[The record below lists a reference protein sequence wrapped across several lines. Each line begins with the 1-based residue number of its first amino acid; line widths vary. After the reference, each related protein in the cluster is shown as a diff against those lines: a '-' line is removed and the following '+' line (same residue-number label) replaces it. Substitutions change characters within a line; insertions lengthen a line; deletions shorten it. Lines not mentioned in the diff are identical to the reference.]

1 MIRKRELCLVL
12 LIASILFL
20 YTWLA
25 VLPDGGHGRHVPLED
40 LFFWMQMLSG
50 SSWPDK
56 FDTHATSPFWLAVGI
71 MLQMMLGAGP
81 LLAILWIGWRL
92 LTNRSTT
99 MDLTVLMAEHDSA
112 LKTSIASLIARR
124 LGDTTARELDAD
136 LKAIFKKEHD
146 EWQAKVVLILGK
158 DRAHE
163 VFARMKETV

>member
-1 MIRKRELCLVL
+1 
-12 LIASILFL
+12 
-20 YTWLA
+20 
-25 VLPDGGHGRHVPLED
+25 
-40 LFFWMQMLSG
+40 
-50 SSWPDK
+50 
-56 FDTHATSPFWLAVGI
+56 
-71 MLQMMLGAGP
+71 
-81 LLAILWIGWRL
+81 
-92 LTNRSTT
+92 

>member
-12 LIASILFL
+12 LVASILFL

-25 VLPDGGHGRHVPLED
+25 VLPDGGHGNHVALED

-92 LTNRSTT
+92 LTNRRTE
-99 MDLTVLMAEHDSA
+99 MDLTALMAEHDSA
-112 LKTSIASLIARR
+112 LLTSVSALIARK
-124 LGDTTARELDAD
+124 LGTSAALKIDAD
-136 LKAIFKKEHD
+136 LEAVFEREQM
-146 EWQAKVVLILGK
+146 EWRHKVEQLLGK
-158 DRAHE
+158 ERADQLFDRMRE
-163 VFARMKETV
+163 PV